1 MMLTALDWL
10 ILAIILGSMAVA
22 LFRGLAA
29 ELLSLCS
36 WLLAFWVARSFAP
49 EVAGFM
55 PLAGQGL
62 QLIAAFVVLLLLTW
76 LATALFRVT
85 LTALIDAVG
94 LGGVN
99 RFLGVVFG
107 LARGLLLV
115 TVLVM
120 LGGMSTMP
128 QQSFWHDA
136 LLVQPFETV
145 AMAARPWLPDTLA
158 QAVHFF

>member
-1 MMLTALDWL
+1 
-10 ILAIILGSMAVA
+10 
-22 LFRGLAA
+22 
-29 ELLSLCS
+29 
-36 WLLAFWVARSFAP
+36 
-49 EVAGFM
+49 M
-55 PLAGQGL
+55 PLGGQGI